1 MTTPDNYCVFGNP
14 IGHSRSPWIHQR
26 FAQLTGQNLDYQ
38 ARLAP
43 LDGFAD
49 SLRDF
54 IAQGGKGANVTVPFK
69 HDAARCGHTCSQ
81 RVVLAGGQRLDPVRG
96 AQRGFIGCGCARKI
110 ARVNAHHHARIG
122 VALVA

>member
-69 HDAARCGHTCSQ
+69 HDAARCAHTCSQ
-81 RVVLAGGQRLDPVRG
+81 RVVLAGAANTLLISADGQ
-96 AQRGFIGCGCARKI
+96 I
-110 ARVNAHHHARIG
+110 HADNTAVQGIP
-122 VALVA
+122 L